1 MKTLRFWILLL
12 ISGMM
17 VCTVSIGLISA
28 YYVSKKNLI
37 EDSQTVN
44 REYSEKMA
52 QDTEKLFDNMLST
65 LTSVAKEIPHTI
77 HDPILVEKRLD
88 RLLLSG
94 NHFNSLTVVNSKGV
108 VIATSPDLDITGV
121 KLESSGTL
129 EALANKEATI
139 SSPYTAATGRRI
151 LLVSVPLWSMNREY
165 LGFLGG
171 TIYLQDENSLQ
182 DVLGTHFSNDGSYIW
197 VVDEKGELIYHPT
210 EERVGD
216 QVSENA
222 ITQKVL
228 RGESGS
234 QRVTNTLGKEFLA
247 SYTYLPSSRW
257 GIVSQS
263 PYEVVVKP
271 IGGIVYSIFLVAI
284 PFVILIMI
292 LSVYVANKIVYPLR
306 DLAFYSQQLRE
317 FGVMKEKDTNIP
329 TWYYEIKQ
337 LNEIL
342 RAYVLE
348 QKIKLDSIEEAS
360 LTDVLTGLKNRRYME
375 NLTRKW
381 VEDGQEFSAVIIDI
395 DHFKLVNDTHGHQVG
410 DKVLQFLSILMTETV
425 ASEGLILRLG
435 GEEFLILLPDRDLE
449 KTTIIAETLRQR
461 IEETNSPTGKP
472 ITISSGVGMYTKGE
486 IYSDFLHRIDLALY
500 AAKTN
505 GRNRVE
511 QSLKIESSS

>member
-1 MKTLRFWILLL
+1 
-12 ISGMM
+12 M

-28 YYVSKKNLI
+28 YYVTKNNLI

-44 REYSEKMA
+44 KVYSEKIA
-52 QDTEKLFDNMLST
+52 QDTEKLFDDMLST
-65 LTSVAKEIPHTI
+65 LAAVAKEIPHTI
-77 HDPILVEKRLD
+77 HDPNLVENRLN
-88 RLLLSG
+88 RLLISG
-94 NHFNSLTVVNSKGV
+94 NHFNSMSVVNSKGV
-108 VIATSPDLDITGV
+108 VIATSPDLGIKGV
-121 KLESSGTL
+121 KLESSGTQ

-139 SSPYTAATGRRI
+139 SSPYIAATGRRI
-151 LLVSVPLWSMNREY
+151 LLVSVPLWSTNSEY
-165 LGFLGG
+165 LGFIGG
-171 TIYLQDENSLQ
+171 TIYLQEENSLQ

-197 VVDEKGELIYHPT
+197 VVDENGELIYHPSK
-210 EERVGD
+210 ERHGD
-216 QVSENA
+216 QVSDNA

-228 RGESGS
+228 GGENGS

-257 GIVSQS
+257 EIVSQS

-271 IGGIVYSIFLVAI
+271 VGGIVYRIFLVAI

-306 DLAFYSQQLRE
+306 DLAVYSQQLRE

-329 TWYYEIKQ
+329 IWYYEIKQ

-360 LTDVLTGLKNRRYME
+360 LTDALTGLKNRRYME
-375 NLTRKW
+375 KITNKW
-381 VEDGQEFSAVIIDI
+381 VQDGQEFSAVIIDI

-410 DKVLQFLSILMTETV
+410 DQVLQFLSILMAETV
-425 ASEGLILRLG
+425 ASEGLLLRLG
-435 GEEFLILLPDRDLE
+435 GEEFLILLPDRELE
-449 KTTIIAETLRQR
+449 KATIIAETLRQR
-461 IEETNSPTGKP
+461 MEETISPTGKP

-500 AAKTN
+500 SAKTD
-505 GRNRVE
+505 GRNRVK
-511 QSLKIESSS
+511 QSLQTESSL

>member
-1 MKTLRFWILLL
+1 MKTLRFWILSL
-12 ISGMM
+12 ISVTMLF
-17 VCTVSIGLISA
+17 TVSIGLISA

-44 REYSEKMA
+44 KEYSEKIA

-65 LTSVAKEIPHTI
+65 LAVVAKDIPHTI
-77 HDPILVEKRLD
+77 HSQTLVEIRLKH
-88 RLLLSG
+88 LLMNG
-94 NHFNSLTVVNSKGV
+94 NHFNSLSVVNSKGV
-108 VIATSPDLDITGV
+108 VIATSPDLDITGS
-121 KLESSGTL
+121 KLESSGAL

-151 LLVSVPLWSMNREY
+151 LLVSVPLWSTNSEY
-165 LGFLGG
+165 LGFIAG
-171 TIYLQDENSLQ
+171 TIYLQGENSLQ
-182 DVLGTHFSNDGSYIW
+182 DVVGTHFANDGSYIW
-197 VVDEKGELIYHPT
+197 VVDDKGELIYHPT

-216 QVSENA
+216 SVSKNS

-234 QRVTNTLGKEFLA
+234 QRVTNTLGKEFIA
-247 SYTYLPSSRW
+247 SYTYLPTSRW

-271 IGGIVYSIFLVAI
+271 IGGIVYRMFWVAI

-317 FGVMKEKDTNIP
+317 QRVDKETNIP

-337 LNEIL
+337 LNEII
-342 RAYVLE
+342 RAYALE
-348 QKIKLDSIEEAS
+348 QKIKLDNIEEES

-375 NLTRKW
+375 NLKRKW
-381 VEDGQEFSAVIIDI
+381 LEEGQEFSAIIIDI
-395 DHFKLVNDTHGHQVG
+395 DNFKLVNDTYGHQVG
-410 DKVLQFLSILMTETV
+410 DKVLQFLSILMVETV
-425 ASEGLILRLG
+425 PSEGFILRLG

-449 KTTIIAETLRQR
+449 KATIIAEKLRQR

-472 ITISSGVGMYTKGE
+472 ITISAGIGMYIKGE
-486 IYSDFLHRIDLALY
+486 NYSDFLHRIDLALY
-500 AAKTN
+500 AAKSN

-511 QSLKIESSS
+511 KSLKTETSP